1 MIEFNNGDVIYCK
14 DIPDMLKVALGL
26 LKAGY
31 SVHLHP
37 KRLTI
42 EIMEV

>member
-1 MIEFNNGDVIYCK
+1 MKLKEGDIIICH
-14 DIPDMLKVALGL
+14 DIPDMLNIALGL

-37 KRLTI
+37 KRLTV

>member
-1 MIEFNNGDVIYCK
+1 MEFKSGDLIICK
-14 DIPDMLKVALGL
+14 DIQEMLKIALGL

-37 KRLTI
+37 KRLTV

>member
-1 MIEFNNGDVIYCK
+1 MKFKTGDLIICK
-14 DIPDMLKVALGL
+14 DIPEMLKIALGL

-37 KRLTI
+37 KRLTV